1 MSSSFTTHQDPEYVW
16 QLATLFP
23 GQGEWTDSEYLDLT
37 DQAKRRI
44 EFTDGH
50 VEFLT
55 MPTEIHE
62 ALVRFLFLRLY
73 QFVDRRKDGEV
84 YANGIRVRVRP
95 GKYRLPD
102 VLFLH
107 RDHFHLRHNRVWD
120 GADMVMEVV
129 SEEAQE
135 YFDRLEEMKERRIE
149 AWHNLPS
156 GTANSR
162 HLFGPRH
169 YCIR

>member
-1 MSSSFTTHQDPEYVW
+1 MSSGFTTPQDPEYVW

-44 EFTDGH
+44 EFTDGR

-73 QFVDRRKDGEV
+73 QFVD
-84 YANGIRVRVRP
+84 
-95 GKYRLPD
+95 
-102 VLFLH
+102 
-107 RDHFHLRHNRVWD
+107 
-120 GADMVMEVV
+120 V
-129 SEEAQE
+129 SA
-135 YFDRLEEMKERRIE
+135 LWAAIE
-149 AWHNLPS
+149 NIPE
-156 GTANSR
+156 
-162 HLFGPRH
+162 
-169 YCIR
+169 